1 MKTFSLKI
9 VSCNK
14 LFYEGECE
22 IITFPMDD
30 GDRSVLANHE
40 GFIGVI
46 DIGEVR
52 FRVPGEKDYRR
63 VVTSDGVI
71 RVRKNMVDLVVY
83 SAERPEDIDRFR
95 AQAALERAR
104 EQLQQKQSIR
114 EYHVSRASLS
124 RAMARLKASNYV
136 GGNFK

>member
-1 MKTFSLKI
+1 
-9 VSCNK
+9 
-14 LFYEGECE
+14 
-22 IITFPMDD
+22 
-30 GDRSVLANHE
+30 
-40 GFIGVI
+40 
-46 DIGEVR
+46 
-52 FRVPGEKDYRR
+52 
-63 VVTSDGVI
+63 
-71 RVRKNMVDLVVY
+71 MVDLVVY

>member
-1 MKTFSLKI
+1 MKKFSLKI

-14 LFYEGECE
+14 LFYEGDCE

-30 GDRSVLANHE
+30 GERSVLADHE

-46 DIGEVR
+46 DIGEVK
-52 FRVPGEKDYRR
+52 FRVPGEKDYRK

>member
-95 AQAALERAR
+95 ARAALERAR

>member
-52 FRVPGEKDYRR
+52 FRVPGEKEYRK
-63 VVTSDGVI
+63 VVTSDGFI

>member
-124 RAMARLKASNYV
+124 RAMARLKASNYL

>member
-1 MKTFSLKI
+1 MKKFSLKI

-14 LFYEGECE
+14 LFYEGDCE

-30 GDRSVLANHE
+30 GERSVLADHE

-46 DIGEVR
+46 DIGEVK
-52 FRVPGEKDYRR
+52 FRVPGEKDFRK

>member
-136 GGNFK
+136 GGNIK

>member
-14 LFYEGECE
+14 LFYEGDCE

-30 GDRSVLANHE
+30 GERSVLADHE

-52 FRVPGEKDYRR
+52 FRVPGEKEYRK

-136 GGNFK
+136 GGKFK

>member
-1 MKTFSLKI
+1 MKKFSLKI

-14 LFYEGECE
+14 LFFEGDCE

-30 GDRSVLANHE
+30 GERSVLADHE

-52 FRVPGEKDYRR
+52 FRVPGEKEYRR

-124 RAMARLKASNYV
+124 RAMARLKASNYH
-136 GGNFK
+136 GGNYK

>member
-30 GDRSVLANHE
+30 GERSVLADHE

-52 FRVPGEKDYRR
+52 FRVPGEKEYRK

>member
-1 MKTFSLKI
+1 MKKFSLKI

-14 LFYEGECE
+14 LFYEGDCE

-30 GDRSVLANHE
+30 GERSVLADHE

-46 DIGEVR
+46 DIGEVK
-52 FRVPGEKDYRR
+52 FRVPGEKDYRK

-114 EYHVSRASLS
+114 EYHVTRASLS

>member
-1 MKTFSLKI
+1 MKKFSLKI

-14 LFYEGECE
+14 LFYEGDCE

-30 GDRSVLANHE
+30 GERSVLADHE

-46 DIGEVR
+46 DIGEVK
-52 FRVPGEKDYRR
+52 FRVPGEKDFRK

-136 GGNFK
+136 GVNFK

>member
-1 MKTFSLKI
+1 MKKFSLKI
-9 VSCNK
+9 VYCNK
-14 LFYEGECE
+14 LFYEGDCE

-30 GDRSVLANHE
+30 GERSVLADHE

-46 DIGEVR
+46 DIGEVK
-52 FRVPGEKDYRR
+52 FRVPGEKDFRK

>member
-136 GGNFK
+136 GGSFK